1 MAAPVGFVPATI
13 GAPNC
18 TPPAIYDAGIPTVGF
33 RFALYPWTGDM
44 LYPPEAC
51 PYYRH
56 DFMEVTDLKWAGG
69 VLSTRAPIWDAK
81 KSFDISHPTKDG
93 WRLRHVCLEGPDA
106 DVYIKGKLKD
116 SNVID
121 LPPYWS
127 KLIDPDTVNVVLTPI
142 GIYQELFVEKIEWGS
157 RVIIKNSSGGPIHC
171 YYQIIAERIDVAK
184 NIPEYQG
191 LTQMDYPGDNS
202 EYSINGR

>member
-1 MAAPVGFVPATI
+1 MAEVTGFVTQTI
-13 GAPNC
+13 GAKQC
-18 TPPAIYDAGIPTVGF
+18 VPPPIYNAGLPTAGW
-33 RFALYPWTGDM
+33 RFALYPWTGDS
-44 LYPPEAC
+44 LAIDVC

-69 VLSTRAPIWDAK
+69 ILSTRAPIWDAK

-93 WRLRHVCLEGPDA
+93 WRLRYVCLEGPDA

-121 LPPYWS
+121 LPTYWTN
-127 KLIDPDTVNVVLTPI
+127 LVNPETVNVVLTPI
-142 GIYQELFVEKIEWGS
+142 GLYQELFVERIEWGS
-157 RVIIKNSSGGPIHC
+157 RVIIKNSSGGPINC
-171 YYQIIAERIDVAK
+171 FYQIMAERVDVPK

-191 LTQMDYPGDNS
+191 LTPNDYPGDNS
-202 EYSINGR
+202 NYSINAG